1 MLGTKENIEYIKKE
15 LSSEEK
21 FLESIIKA
29 EKFYKKYK
37 KPLIGL
43 AAAAVILA
51 LGYVGWQMKA
61 EHDLEVSNRAYTALL
76 QNPQDKE
83 ALEILKSK
91 NPKLYQ
97 LYLYQRALKNKD
109 VKTLEKLAQS
119 GDYIL
124 QDLSRYH
131 IGVIKKE
138 EKMLSGY
145 ALQKDAVLRDYAVL
159 DSSYLDYEKGE
170 IGKAH
175 KRLDGVDKN
184 SPAYALSLLLRH
196 YGVAK

>member
-1 MLGTKENIEYIKKE
+1 LGTKENIEYIKKE

-51 LGYVGWQMKA
+51 IGYVGWQMKV
-61 EHDLEVSNRAYTALL
+61 EHDLEVSNKAYLRLL

-83 ALEILKSK
+83 ALEVLKSK

-97 LYLYQRALKNKD
+97 LYLYKTALEKKDTRAL
-109 VKTLEKLAQS
+109 EELAKS

-124 QDLSRYH
+124 RDLSIYH
-131 IGVIKKE
+131 IGIIKE
-138 EKMLSGY
+138 DEKTLSGY
-145 ALQKDAVLRDYAVL
+145 MIDKDAILKDYAAL
-159 DSSYLDYEKGE
+159 DGAYLDYMKEDITSG
-170 IGKAH
+170 H
-175 KRLDGVDKN
+175 KKLAQVDKN
-184 SPAYALSLLLRH
+184 SPAYPFKLLLRH